1 MSRHFVLIAAALGLQ
16 ACLASAPP
24 SPPAAGLDW
33 SAPCRWVHV
42 DTVTPQ
48 SAPVFEAARRR
59 WLATLRGKG
68 TFMPD
73 GRPLFWT
80 GMHGGRRTY
89 LTFYPFEKFAELDQ
103 RREQVRETQA
113 AVGKAA
119 VTDYDSGDAA
129 LVPPHYTQIW
139 LREPDLDFLPLAG
152 ATDELRATHG
162 RIEVRQLRFDQADR
176 LEATWKT
183 VQVALAKERYPLTCR
198 SFFASYG
205 SGFTV
210 QLWLAPDAAT
220 LHAAPPLAEVL
231 RAALGDERGSAVAL
245 DLGAI
250 LSTEDQFE
258 IERRDDLS
266 NLPPFMATGATL
278 PPH

>member
-1 MSRHFVLIAAALGLQ
+1 MSRHFLLIAVALGPE
-16 ACLASAPP
+16 ACQASAPP

-42 DTVTPQ
+42 DTVTPK
-48 SAPVFEAARRR
+48 SAPQFEAARHR
-59 WLATLRGKG
+59 WLATLRGKR

-89 LTFYPFEKFAELDQ
+89 LTFYPFEKFVELDR
-103 RREQVRETQA
+103 RREQVRETQ
-113 AVGKAA
+113 
-119 VTDYDSGDAA
+119 
-129 LVPPHYTQIW
+129 
-139 LREPDLDFLPLAG
+139 
-152 ATDELRATHG
+152 
-162 RIEVRQLRFDQADR
+162 
-176 LEATWKT
+176 
-183 VQVALAKERYPLTCR
+183 
-198 SFFASYG
+198 
-205 SGFTV
+205 
-210 QLWLAPDAAT
+210 
-220 LHAAPPLAEVL
+220 EVL

-266 NLPPFMATGATL
+266 NLPPSKNSRRAT
-278 PPH
+278 